1 MDEPTTATTHDATSG
16 DGARKDG
23 APDESPTDDSPR
35 GAAFTADERAA
46 MKERAK
52 EVKAERRGKAS
63 GKADPEA
70 DLLAKIAELPEA
82 DRMLAERVHA
92 IVTEVAPQ
100 LTPRTWYGMPAYAE
114 GGKVVCFFQAAAK
127 FSSRYA
133 TLGFNDVARLD
144 DGAMWPTAF
153 AVVELGPAEEARIRE
168 LVARAAGEG

>member
-1 MDEPTTATTHDATSG
+1 MDEPTTATTDDATTE
-16 DGARKDG
+16 DGATGASPAEDG
-23 APDESPTDDSPR
+23 AR

-82 DRMLAERVHA
+82 DRVLAERVHA
-92 IVTEVAPQ
+92 IVTEVAPH
-100 LTPRTWYGMPAYAE
+100 LLPRTWYGMPAYAN